1 MQREK
6 PFSMIILAGGKSSRM
21 GRDKAD
27 LCLDGKTFLQIQIEK
42 GRLLGIRDIQV
53 SGYQGKACP
62 LPVTP
67 DRVSG
72 KGPLGGLETCLR
84 LAEEE
89 RCLVL
94 SVDAPLVP
102 VKELEGLL
110 RASLETEAPVTVL
123 RQGEREQPL
132 VAVYRR
138 SLADA
143 MLEEITERK
152 GSVFALLNRV
162 GYGVYVCAD
171 SRIAANVNTPEAYQS
186 LLNPVNFSK

>member
-1 MQREK
+1 MQWEK

-27 LCLDGKTFLQIQIEK
+27 LCLEGKTFLQIQIEK
-42 GRLLGIRDIQV
+42 GRQLGIRDIQV
-53 SGYQGKACP
+53 SGYRGRGCEI
-62 LPVTP
+62 PVTP
-67 DRVSG
+67 DRVPG

-84 LAEEE
+84 LAKEEQ
-89 RCLVL
+89 CLVL

-102 VKELEGLL
+102 VQELEGLL

-123 RQGEREQPL
+123 RQGDREQPL

-143 MLEEITERK
+143 MLEEITVGK

-162 GYGVYVCAD
+162 GYSTYSCACPQA
-171 SRIAANVNTPEAYQS
+171 AANVNTPQAYQA
-186 LLNPVNFSK
+186 LLNSVDS